1 MGITDQIA
9 AEAQAQ
15 GLNPALAIEVASAES
30 NLNPNIPDSPAGA
43 IGLFQLEPATAAALG
58 VDPRDPAQN
67 IHGGIVYL
75 RSLLSRFAGNVASA
89 LAAYNAGET
98 VVADYLV
105 GTNKSGKNPNRR
117 TTPNG
122 IPPFAETQ
130 SYVAKILRGL
140 AQYQPALTPASVAN
154 GVQAAAT
161 QFFATAPSSA
171 DEVSP
176 TVKVALLT
184 LGAIGVYWLAGE
196 LSE

>member
-1 MGITDQIA
+1 MGIADQIA

-67 IHGGIVYL
+67 MHGGIVYL
-75 RSLLSRFAGNVASA
+75 RSLLARFGGNVASA
-89 LAAYNAGET
+89 VAAYNAGET
-98 VVADYLV
+98 VVADYLA

-130 SYVAKILRGL
+130 NYVAKILRGL

-161 QFFATAPSSA
+161 QLFATAPTA

-176 TVKVALLT
+176 GLKVALLT
-184 LGAIGVYWLAGE
+184 VGAIGVYWLAAE